1 MSDTKPRSTR
11 TSEKRIR
18 AVLARF
24 SVRDDQ
30 ATHAEIDSDIRDMVE
45 FRGTKLWVLMFA
57 IIVASVGLNMNSAAV
72 IIGAMLISPLMGPI
86 MGIGYGIG
94 INDFELIKKSLRNIG
109 FAALVS
115 ILSATVYFLISPLSE
130 ARSELLAR
138 TTPTIWDVLIA
149 LFGGLAGILATT
161 RKIKS
166 DVIPGVAI
174 ATALMPPLCTAGYGL
189 ATGHLSYFFGA
200 FYLFFINMV
209 FIALA
214 TVLFIGYLK
223 LPHKSFVDAALERR
237 VRIYIA
243 GLVLATV
250 LPSIYLAY
258 DMVTDAA
265 FNARAHDFIK
275 NEMTFDNTL
284 VTQTNIS
291 PSTKEIEVSFIGDEI
306 TKEQLAAIE
315 KRLKNYKLANVKLV
329 VHQPSS
335 TKIDIASL
343 KTSLLKDLYSTRL
356 KTSEEKDKR
365 TQALEIE
372 LAQIKAGQPD
382 SQSIARELQS
392 QYPMLLRVALAKT
405 PLWQADGST
414 AENSLIAYLEVS
426 KPISGTDQQKISAW
440 LKVRTKTEQ
449 VRLLIRRH
457 RQYPVKRN

>member
-1 MSDTKPRSTR
+1 MSGQAEYSTR
-11 TSEKRIR
+11 AIAKQIR
-18 AVLARF
+18 GAFARQF

-30 ATHAEIDSDIRDMVE
+30 ATHAEIDSNIRDMVE

-115 ILSATVYFLISPLSE
+115 ILSATLYFLISPLSE

-189 ATGHLSYFFGA
+189 ATGHLTYFFGA

-209 FIALA
+209 FISLA
-214 TVLFIGYLK
+214 AVLFIGYLK

-237 VRIYIA
+237 VRNYIVA
-243 GLVLATV
+243 LVLATV

-291 PSTKEIEVSFIGDEI
+291 PSSKEIEVSFIGDEI

-315 KRLKNYKLANVKLV
+315 KRLAYYTLENVKLV

-343 KTSLLKDLYSTRL
+343 KTSLLKELYSTRL
-356 KTSEEKDKR
+356 KTGEEKDKHV
-365 TQALEIE
+365 QALENE
-372 LAQIKAGQPD
+372 LAQIKAGQSD

-414 AENSLIAYLEVS
+414 AESSLIAYLEVS
-426 KPISGTDQQKISAW
+426 KPISGTDQKKISAW

-449 VRLLIRRH
+449 VRLTVSKPYRSSG
-457 RQYPVKRN
+457 KR